1 MPEDKKDGG
10 LPELNTFIPGK
21 LIKNPLSMVG
31 LALAVVAFAN
41 IFFLILVDIISTYP
55 NPYMGVL
62 AYMVMPAFLV
72 LGILLVVVGIVLE
85 RRRRVRGI
93 SDASRFPKIDLNN
106 PKQRSSVAFAFSFVV
121 IFALLSAVGSF
132 KAYKATESVSFC
144 GQSCHALHPEFIAYS
159 ASSHAKVACVDCHV
173 GPGAGWYVRS
183 KLSGL
188 KELYVTLRGTYPRP
202 IPSPVKNLRP
212 AQDTC
217 EECHWPRKF
226 WGSQLKTFTHFGSD
240 EQNTPRAITLLIKV
254 GGGDPTLGPAGGGI
268 HWHMNIA
275 NKIEYYATD
284 EKRQNIPWVRLTDSQ
299 GSVTEYAVKDNPPT
313 PDEIAKAEKRR
324 MDCVDCH
331 NRPTHIYVPPDL
343 SVDRAMAINAIDPTL
358 PFIKQQGVQVLT
370 ADYKTSAE
378 AEKAIPEKIQAFYQA
393 KYPQVASSRP
403 EAVKAAITELQ
414 RIFGTTFF
422 PDMKVNWQTHPN
434 NVGHFYSTG
443 CFRCHDGNHVSSTG
457 QVISKDCNSCHTVA
471 AQREGHEQ
479 LAAIPDQA
487 FKHPIDLGD
496 LASVNCADCHSG
508 GAAP

>member
-1 MPEDKKDGG
+1 MSKGDNDESPLG
-10 LPELNTFIPGK
+10 LNDFAPGK

-41 IFFLILVDIISTYP
+41 ILFLILVNIISTNA

-72 LGILLVVVGIVLE
+72 LGLLLVVVGILLE
-85 RRRRVRGI
+85 RRRRTKGL
-93 SDASRFPKIDLNN
+93 SDASRLPKIDLNN
-106 PKQRSSVAFAFSFVV
+106 PKQRSSVAFVLSFLV

-132 KAYKATESVSFC
+132 RAYKATESVSFC
-144 GQSCHALHPEFIAYS
+144 GQSCHALYPEFTAYS
-159 ASSHAKVACVDCHV
+159 ASPHAKVACVDCHV
-173 GPGAGWYVRS
+173 GPGASWYVRS

-188 KELYVTLRGTYPRP
+188 MELYATVRNTYPRP

-226 WGSQLKTFTHFGSD
+226 WGAQLKTFTHFSSD

-275 NKIEYYATD
+275 NKIEYYASD
-284 EKRQNIPWVRLTDSQ
+284 EKRQIIPWVRLTDGQ
-299 GSVTEYAVKDNPPT
+299 GNVTEYTVKDNPPSS
-313 PDEIAKAEKRR
+313 EEVAKADKRR

-331 NRPTHIYVPPDL
+331 NRPTHIFVPPDL
-343 SVDRAMAINAIDPTL
+343 SVDRAMAINTIDPTL
-358 PFIKQQGVQVLT
+358 PFIKQKGVEVLI
-370 ADYKTSAE
+370 ADYKTSDDAQ
-378 AEKAIPEKIQAFYQA
+378 KAIPEKINAFYQE
-393 KYPQVASSRP
+393 KYPQIASSKP
-403 EAVKAAITELQ
+403 EAVKSAITELQ

-422 PDMKVNWQTHPN
+422 PEMKVTWQTHPN

-443 CFRCHDGNHVSSTG
+443 CFRCHDGNHVSSSG
-457 QVISKDCNSCHTVA
+457 KVIGKDCNSCHSLA
-471 AQREGHEQ
+471 AQREGKEQ
-479 LAAIPDQA
+479 LSAIPDQA
-487 FKHPIDLGD
+487 FKHPVDLGD
-496 LASVNCADCHSG
+496 LTAVNCADCHSG
-508 GAAP
+508 GTSP